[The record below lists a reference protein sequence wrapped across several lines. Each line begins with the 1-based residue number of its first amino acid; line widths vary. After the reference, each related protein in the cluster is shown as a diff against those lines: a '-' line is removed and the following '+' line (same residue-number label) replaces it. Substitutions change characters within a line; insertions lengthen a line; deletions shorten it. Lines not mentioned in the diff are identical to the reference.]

1 MDEDT
6 IHSDVVSSRMTDEDS
21 VGHDPTTETFH
32 TRFDADFR
40 TERNATADALTATI
54 VETVGA
60 VTNRDPCTMAPLF
73 ATVDPESLADLVTST
88 HDQPLT
94 VSFSYESCHVTVSSD
109 GTVVVKHATG

>member
-6 IHSDVVSSRMTDEDS
+6 IHADVMPSRPIGEDS

-32 TRFDADFR
+32 TRFDAAFGTGRDAV
-40 TERNATADALTATI
+40 TDALTTAI

-60 VTNRDPCTMAPLF
+60 VTNRDPSTMAPLF

-88 HDQPLT
+88 RNHPLT
-94 VSFSYESCHVTVSSD
+94 VSFSYEGCCVIVSSD
-109 GTVVVKHATG
+109 GTVVVKLSTD

>member
-6 IHSDVVSSRMTDEDS
+6 IHTDVVPARPIGEDS

-32 TRFDADFR
+32 TRFDAAFG
-40 TERNATADALTATI
+40 TERDAVTEALTATI

-60 VTNRDPCTMAPLF
+60 VTNRDPCSMAPLF

-88 HDQPLT
+88 RDHPLT
-94 VSFSYESCHVTVSSD
+94 VSFSYEDCHVSVSSD
-109 GTVVVKHATG
+109 GTVVVKLSND